1 MGGMGLGGA
10 CMSIVPKEVVEQ
22 ITAGVELRGY
32 GTVEAIVAES
42 ANRAAQWAL
51 EQALGKLADEY
62 VDAEATG
69 TPEDRAYNAAVG
81 HCEDAI
87 RALMKGGES
96 DEN

>member
-1 MGGMGLGGA
+1 
-10 CMSIVPKEVVEQ
+10 MSIVPKEVVASIAAAWNLECGETFAAH
-22 ITAGVELRGY
+22 I
-32 GTVEAIVAES
+32 

-62 VDAEATG
+62 VDAEATLA
-69 TPEDRAYNAAVG
+69 PEDRAYNAAVG

-96 DEN
+96 DGQ